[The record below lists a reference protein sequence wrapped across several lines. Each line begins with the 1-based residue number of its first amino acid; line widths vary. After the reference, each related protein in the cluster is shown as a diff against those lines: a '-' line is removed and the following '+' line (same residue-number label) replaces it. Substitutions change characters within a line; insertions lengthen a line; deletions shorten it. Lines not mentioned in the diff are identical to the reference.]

1 MSNIIVV
8 GSISTDFVVITDKRP
23 AVGETVTGKDF
34 SIVFGGKGANQAV
47 AASRLEANVTMVGC
61 VGGDMFGS
69 GIIENLKKNG
79 VSTEFVETVPHVPSG
94 AAHIT
99 VCDGDNSITYVP
111 GANNEV
117 SIDQINKNRA
127 LFAESD
133 IVIVQNEVREEVVA
147 HLIETCHELKV
158 KVLYNPAPARP
169 MAANALEL
177 SDYIM
182 PNETE
187 FELLF
192 PGLTVEQGVK
202 KYPNKLI
209 VTLGSEGV
217 IFHNG
222 TEVVNVPAFFV
233 EQATDTTGAGDTFNG
248 AFAVA
253 LTAGLT
259 MEESLRFANLASSLS
274 IQKFGAQGGMPTLEE
289 MRGDA
294 NYDEAWDVK

>member
-1 MSNIIVV
+1 MSKITVV
-8 GSISTDFVVITDKRP
+8 GSISTDFVVVTDKRP

-47 AASRLEANVTMVGC
+47 AAARLGAHVSMLGC
-61 VGGDMFGS
+61 VGGDIFGK
-69 GIIENLKKNG
+69 GVMDNLQNNNI
-79 VSTEFVETVPHVPSG
+79 STNYVETVPHVPTG

-117 SIDQINKNRA
+117 SIEQIQKNKE
-127 LFAESD
+127 LFLSSD

-147 HLIETCHELKV
+147 YLIEMCHTNKI
-158 KVLYNPAPARP
+158 KTLYNPAPARP
-169 MAANALEL
+169 MDEKALEL
-177 SDYIM
+177 ADYIM

-192 PGLTVEQGVK
+192 PDLSIEQGIE
-202 KYPNKLI
+202 KYANKLI
-209 VTLGSEGV
+209 VTLGSAGV
-217 IFHNG
+217 VFHDG
-222 TEVVNVPAFFV
+222 KEVVNVPAFLV
-233 EQATDTTGAGDTFNG
+233 EQVTDTTGAGDTFNG

-253 LTAGLT
+253 LTWGLS
-259 MEESLRFANLASSLS
+259 MHESLRFANLASSIS

-289 MRGDA
+289 IRGNA
-294 NYDEAWDVK
+294 QYDEAWNVK